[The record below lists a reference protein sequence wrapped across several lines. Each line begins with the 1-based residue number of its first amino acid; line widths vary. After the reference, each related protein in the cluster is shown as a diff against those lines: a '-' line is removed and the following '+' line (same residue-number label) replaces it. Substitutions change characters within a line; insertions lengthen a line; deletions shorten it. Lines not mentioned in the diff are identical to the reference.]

1 MEQTAARVAMT
12 DLEQVLMV
20 AKWVVG
26 ICAPIVSAMAFA
38 IYKLWHRGNEQ
49 ADKHAERL
57 ELMDMRHSKE
67 VKELGEKHAAE
78 LKEVWDTTREL
89 TVDQGQIIS
98 RLTNKI
104 GGSDGQ

>member
-1 MEQTAARVAMT
+1 MT

-26 ICAPIVSAMAFA
+26 ICAPIVSGMAFA

-57 ELMDMRHSKE
+57 ELMDMAHSKQII
-67 VKELGEKHAAE
+67 VLGEKHATE
-78 LKEVWDTTREL
+78 LKEVWDTTREFA
-89 TVDQGQIIS
+89 VEQGKVIS

-104 GGSDGQ
+104 GGDNGQ